1 MLGDMQRM
9 IHKGAR
15 AASLIFA
22 GFLLAGLAFAA
33 SQAPTAAAE
42 AEGPHL
48 TFDKREHRAAP
59 DIGNLPRIRFLTT
72 LDFPPFDFL
81 DGEGRL
87 SGFNVDLA
95 RELCDSLGVSARC
108 QIQAMPFAELQ
119 PALENRLG
127 DAIIAGVAVT
137 PELRDKFDFSRPY
150 LQLSARFL
158 ARKATAGD
166 PVTSE
171 ALAKSKVGVI
181 NNTSHQAMLKAYFPS
196 LVPKAFDT
204 RGAMLDAL
212 KTGEVD
218 TVFGEGLSLAFW
230 AASADAAGCC
240 ALRGGPYYSRA
251 FLGEGLTIMT
261 RKGEP
266 LTAAFDHGLLE
277 LARNGQLSEL
287 FVKYFPPGLY

>member
-1 MLGDMQRM
+1 M
-9 IHKGAR
+9 IYKAAR
-15 AASLIFA
+15 AASLISV
-22 GFLLAGLAFAA
+22 GFQLAFLALLLGA
-33 SQAPTAAAE
+33 TRSDAAE

-59 DIGNLPRIRFLTT
+59 DISNLPRIRFLTT

-95 RELCDSLGVSARC
+95 RELCDTLDVSAKC

-119 PALENRLG
+119 PALENKLG

-137 PELRDKFDFSRPY
+137 PELRDRFDFSRPY

-158 ARKATAGD
+158 ARKSVAGE

-171 ALAKSKVGVI
+171 ALARNKIGVI
-181 NNTSHQAMLKAYFPS
+181 NNTSHQAMLKAYFPA
-196 LVPKAFDT
+196 LAPTVFDS
-204 RGAMLDAL
+204 RVAMLDAL
-212 KTGEVD
+212 KAGDVD

-230 AASADAAGCC
+230 AASTDADGCC

-266 LTAAFDHGLLE
+266 LAAAFDHGLLE